1 MSTFRAIAAAAC
13 FSACALSGS
22 TAWGCDERFLASCK
36 SKTSPQANSA
46 LAGLQ
51 DASSAKRSERR
62 RSVRSER
69 KRFRASRRGR
79 AKFARLARYRRAEG
93 RETEIAARMPMPPE
107 APHRLLKNRGF
118 DPVTDFAQA
127 GLLTPAL
134 LGGGESSSFSGPAR
148 PVSTAALDIQASKP
162 IAVIAA
168 SHLLAA
174 STSANAAEMLGMV
187 PAKAAAEEM
196 RSASLLNSWSES
208 GVMRVLF
215 LTLAG
220 LLTFGT
226 AVRLAM

>member
-22 TAWGCDERFLASCK
+22 TAWGCDERFSASCK
-36 SKTSPQANSA
+36 SKTSPQVNSA

-62 RSVRSER
+62 RGVRSER

-93 RETEIAARMPMPPE
+93 RETEIAARMPPE
-107 APHRLLKNRGF
+107 APHRLLRNRGF
-118 DPVTDFAQA
+118 DPATDFAQA

-134 LGGGESSSFSGPAR
+134 LGGGELSSFTGPAR

>member
-1 MSTFRAIAAAAC
+1 MSTFRAIAAVAC
-13 FSACALSGS
+13 FSACALGGS

-36 SKTSPQANSA
+36 SKAAPQANSA
-46 LAGLQ
+46 VAGVQ

-79 AKFARLARYRRAEG
+79 AKFARLAKYRRAEG
-93 RETEIAARMPMPPE
+93 REIEIAARMPPE
-107 APHRLLKNRGF
+107 APHRLLRNRGF

-134 LGGGESSSFSGPAR
+134 LGGIETTSFSGPAR
-148 PVSTAALDIQASKP
+148 PVSTAALEIQASKP

-187 PAKAAAEEM
+187 PARVAAEEL
-196 RSASLLNSWSES
+196 RSASLLSSWSES